1 MGVKDDGMWRRN
13 ATEWS
18 LVVAA
23 AAAAAML
30 RNDNVSA
37 PIIIF

>member
-23 AAAAAML
+23 AAAML

-37 PIIIF
+37 PINIF

>member
-23 AAAAAML
+23 AAML

>member
-23 AAAAAML
+23 TAML
-30 RNDNVSA
+30 CNDNVSA

>member
-18 LVVAA
+18 VVVA